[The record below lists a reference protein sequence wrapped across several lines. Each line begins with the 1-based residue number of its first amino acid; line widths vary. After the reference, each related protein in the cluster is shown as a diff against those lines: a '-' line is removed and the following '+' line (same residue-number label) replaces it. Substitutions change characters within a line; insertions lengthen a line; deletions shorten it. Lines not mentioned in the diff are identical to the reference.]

1 MDRKSWG
8 MKIGYAR
15 VSTKDQ
21 DTAAQEEA
29 LKAAG
34 CEKVFKETASGG
46 RWNREELHRMMDQLR
61 ARDTVVVWKL
71 DRFSRSLRDLLQLL
85 AQLEG
90 LCVGFQ
96 SLTESIDTTS
106 AGGRMMM
113 QIIGA
118 FAEFER
124 NLIRERTS
132 AGIERAKA
140 LGKHLGRRSKLTEE
154 QQIEIIRSVRAGE
167 KSQAELARLFRVS
180 PSAIC
185 RLLGREQGG

>member
-1 MDRKSWG
+1 

-34 CEKVFKETASGG
+34 CSKVFKETASGG
-46 RWNREELHRMMDQLR
+46 KWERAELHRMIDQLR
-61 ARDTVVVWKL
+61 AGDTVVVWKL

-90 LCVGFQ
+90 LGVGFQ

-113 QIIGA
+113 QIVGA

-132 AGIERAKA
+132 AGIARAKA
-140 LGKHLGRRSKLTEE
+140 AGKHLGRPSKLSPE
-154 QQIEIIRSVRAGE
+154 QQAEIIRSLKAGE

-180 PSAIC
+180 PSAIS
-185 RLLGREQGG
+185 RLVAIP